1 MYFTRGR
8 DVAARVRRLRMANR
22 MTQEQMASVLGIGVK
37 SVSRM
42 ENGHREITLPEAV
55 EIAKALN
62 VSLDYLAGLENGYRK
77 VGT

>member
-8 DVAARVRRLRMANR
+8 DIAARVQRLRRSNR
-22 MTQEQMASVLGIGVK
+22 MTQDQLAEVLGIGVK

-55 EIAKALN
+55 EIAKALH

-77 VGT
+77 IGS

>member
-1 MYFTRGR
+1 MYFVRGR
-8 DVAARVRRLRMANR
+8 EIAARVQRLRRTNR
-22 MTQEQMASVLGIGVK
+22 MTQEQMADILGIGVK

-55 EIAKALN
+55 EIAKALH

-77 VGT
+77 IGT

>member
-1 MYFTRGR
+1 MYFVRGR
-8 DVAARVRRLRMANR
+8 EIAARVQRLRRTNR
-22 MTQEQMASVLGIGVK
+22 MTQEQMAAVLGIGVK

-55 EIAKALN
+55 EIVKALH

-77 VGT
+77 IGT